1 MTSPGKAVI
10 MKKNTIERRDF
21 LRRSGAGL
29 GMAALAAGP
38 VPVRREPARA
48 PSADPEKLPREVWI
62 ASLSLTALT
71 AGSHEEMIQQVLK
84 QMETVSVYKPDV
96 ICLPETFPYVNS
108 AESFKVG
115 EVAETPPGPVSRRFA
130 RFAKD
135 HGCHVICP
143 IYTMENGICYNSA
156 VVIDRTGSILGEYRK
171 MHPTEDEIENG
182 VTPGPETPP
191 VFKTD
196 FGVVGVQ
203 ICFDIEWP
211 DGWRRLRQAG
221 AEIVFWPSAFAGGV
235 MVNTRAWENKYPIV
249 SSTWKDTTKICD
261 VSGVVTA
268 KTDRWNPLW
277 AVGPV
282 NLEKAFVHT
291 WPYVRSFDAI
301 RAKYGR
307 RVKITSFDEE
317 EWSVF
322 ESLSPDVRIEDVLKE
337 FDIRTHEELIR
348 DSSALQVRARKH
360 GGGRIDRPKPDEP
373 PGTGSL

>member
-1 MTSPGKAVI
+1 MTSSGKAI
-10 MKKNTIERRDF
+10 KMKNHAIERRDF

-29 GMAALAAGP
+29 GMAALTGGPVLNPLEPSRISSAGP
-38 VPVRREPARA
+38 GKP
-48 PSADPEKLPREVWI
+48 PREVWI
-62 ASLSLTALT
+62 ASLSLMVLT

-84 QMETVSVYKPDV
+84 QMEAVSVYKPDI

-108 AESFKVG
+108 AESFKVKD
-115 EVAETPPGPVSRRFA
+115 VAETPPGPVSRRFA

-135 HGCHVICP
+135 HDCHVICP
-143 IYTMENGICYNSA
+143 IYTMENGSCYNSA
-156 VVIDRTGSILGEYRK
+156 VVIDRNGSILGEYRK

-196 FGVVGVQ
+196 FGVMGVQ

-235 MVNTRAWENKYPIV
+235 MVNTRAWENKYPVV

-261 VSGVVTA
+261 VSGEEIA
-268 KTDRWNPLW
+268 KTGRWNPHW

-291 WPYVRSFDAI
+291 WPYVRSYDAI
-301 RAKYGR
+301 QAKYGR
-307 RVKITSFDEE
+307 GVKITSFHEE
-317 EWSVF
+317 EWTVF
-322 ESLSPDVRIEDVLKE
+322 ESLSPDVRIADVLKE

-348 DSSALQVRARKH
+348 DSSALQEKARKP
-360 GGGRIDRPKPDEP
+360 GGGRHDRPKPDEP
-373 PGTGSL
+373 RGAGSR